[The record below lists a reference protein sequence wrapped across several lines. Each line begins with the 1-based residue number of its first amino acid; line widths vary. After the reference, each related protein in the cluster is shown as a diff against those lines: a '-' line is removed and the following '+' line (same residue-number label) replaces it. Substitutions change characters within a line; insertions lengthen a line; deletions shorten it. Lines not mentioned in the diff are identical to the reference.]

1 MSAPLRI
8 ASVNVNGVRAA
19 FRKGMGDWLEDR
31 GVDILALQE
40 VRAATS
46 DLETLFGP
54 EWNILHDAATAKGR
68 AGVAIVSRRSAG
80 IHRVALGADDFDSAG
95 RWIEADFDIDGTL
108 VTVVSTYVHSGEV
121 DTPKQVEKFRFLE
134 AMLERLPALREH
146 NPLSLV
152 VGDLNVGH
160 TELDIK
166 NWKGNVKRA
175 GFLPAERSYF
185 DRYLGPAGETVTG
198 VDGVTGTGLGW
209 VDIGRPVR
217 RPGPRS
223 LHLVVPARPGLRHR
237 HRLAHRLPA
246 RHPRARGPRVRLHDR
261 PRRGVRPAMVRSRPR
276 RRRLRRLTLRHPR
289 HPTTPCPGSG
299 RSSLCENPHDQAT
312 PVLRHAALRR
322 LAPPRQLHRCPPA
335 VEADAA
341 GARRL
346 LQHRRPA
353 RDHGAAGPRRAP
365 REDPSH
371 GRPVHRRRHRPLGV
385 DPVRPVARPG
395 ARTARLGAQH
405 DHRHGRGRAHDA
417 VQGQVG
423 QARA

>member
-19 FRKGMGDWLEDR
+19 FRKGMGDWLEHR

-46 DLETLFGP
+46 DLEGLFGP

-80 IHRVALGADDFDSAG
+80 IHRVTLGDDDFDSAG
-95 RWIEADFDIDGTL
+95 RWLEADFDVDGTL

-185 DRYLGPAGETVTG
+185 DRYLGPDGETVTG

-209 VDIGRPVR
+209 VDVGRQATGQV
-217 RPGPRS
+217 PGPYTWWS
-223 LHLVVPARPGLRHR
+223 Q
-237 HRLAHRLPA
+237 
-246 RHPRARGPRVRLHDR
+246 RGQAFDTDTGWRIDYQL
-261 PRRGVRPAMVRSRPR
+261 
-276 RRRLRRLTLRHPR
+276 
-289 HPTTPCPGSG
+289 
-299 RSSLCENPHDQAT
+299 AT
-312 PVLRHAALRR
+312 PE
-322 LAPPRQLHRCPPA
+322 LA
-335 VEADAA
+335 
-341 GARRL
+341 
-346 LQHRRPA
+346 
-353 RDHGAAGPRRAP
+353 
-365 REDPSH
+365 
-371 GRPVHRRRHRPLGV
+371 
-385 DPVRPVARPG
+385 
-395 ARTARLGAQH
+395 
-405 DHRHGRGRAHDA
+405 
-417 VQGQVG
+417 
-423 QARA
+423 ARASGYTIDRAAAYDQRWSDHAPVVVDYSL